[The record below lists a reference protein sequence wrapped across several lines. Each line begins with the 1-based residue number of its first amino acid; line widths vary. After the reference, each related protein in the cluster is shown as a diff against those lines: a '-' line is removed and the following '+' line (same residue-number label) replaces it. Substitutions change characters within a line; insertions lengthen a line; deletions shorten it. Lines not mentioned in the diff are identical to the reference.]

1 MAYWLIKTEPGEFS
15 WDDLVRDRKTSWDG
29 VRNPTALKNIRSMNK
44 GDLALI
50 YHTGSERSAIG
61 VAEIISQPY
70 AERKDPRLVAV
81 DIKPVKKLPHAV
93 SLDQIKADKT
103 FEGWILL
110 RIGRLSIVPT
120 PPAMWKRIVQIA
132 GQVG

>member
-1 MAYWLIKTEPGEFS
+1 MAYWLIKTEPGEYS
-15 WDDLVRDRKTSWDG
+15 WDDLVRDRKTAWDG

-61 VAEIISQPY
+61 VAEIVSLPY
-70 AERKDPRLVAV
+70 ADRKDPRLVAV

-103 FEGWILL
+103 FEGWI
-110 RIGRLSIVPT
+110 
-120 PPAMWKRIVQIA
+120 
-132 GQVG
+132 